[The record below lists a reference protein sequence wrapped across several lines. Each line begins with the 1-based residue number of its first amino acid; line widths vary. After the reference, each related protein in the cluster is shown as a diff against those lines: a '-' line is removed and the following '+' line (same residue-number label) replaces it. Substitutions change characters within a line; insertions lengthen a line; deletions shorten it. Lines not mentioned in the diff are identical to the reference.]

1 MLLKRDYLKRDK
13 SHLLWRGAFTIKRD
27 GSVLIINQQLR
38 RHLGS
43 VRGSR
48 WFFFNDTLNRST
60 NL

>member
-48 WFFFNDTLNRST
+48 
-60 NL
+60 